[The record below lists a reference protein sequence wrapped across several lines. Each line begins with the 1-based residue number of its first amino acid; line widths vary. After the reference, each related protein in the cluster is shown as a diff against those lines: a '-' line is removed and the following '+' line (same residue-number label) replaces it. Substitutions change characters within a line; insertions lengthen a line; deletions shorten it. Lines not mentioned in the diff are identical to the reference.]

1 MPERSRV
8 LRFDPEWR
16 ISAVTIVLLPFLV
29 FLGFWQ
35 LQRADEKALLATTW
49 EVRRH
54 QDPVQLELLDPLQ
67 TESLAYVPVT
77 LSGRYVSQGP
87 PPQAYFLLDNRING
101 GKFGYEVVAP
111 FKLNGSDMIVL
122 VNRGW
127 IVGDSSRLELPDV
140 PLVDGDID
148 ITGHVYVS
156 PGAPYL
162 LAEQVLTPGWPKRLQ
177 ALEMAK
183 LEPVLRELEP
193 SMKLFPYPVRIDAGA
208 TSALSVDWKIVN
220 VSPQKHTGYA
230 VQWFTMAFVLGIF
243 YIMHSSNLWQI
254 ISPNRRKPD

>member
-1 MPERSRV
+1 MPNRSSV
-8 LRFDPEWR
+8 LQFDPEWR
-16 ISAVTIVLLPFLV
+16 ISAVTAVLLPFLV

-35 LQRADEKALLATTW
+35 LQRADEKALLATTF

-54 QDPVQLELLDPLQ
+54 QSPVQLVELDIRQP
-67 TESLAYVPVT
+67 EALAYVPVKLT
-77 LSGRYVSQGP
+77 GRYVP
-87 PPQAYFLLDNRING
+87 AAYFLLDNRIKA

-111 FKLNGSDMIVL
+111 LKLNDSDMIVL

-127 IVGDSSRLELPDV
+127 IVGDSSRLKLPDV
-140 PLVDGDID
+140 PLVAGDID

-183 LEPVLRELEP
+183 LEPLLGELQP
-193 SMKLFPYPVRIDAGA
+193 DTKLFPYPVRIDSGA
-208 TSALSVDWKIVN
+208 PSALSVDWKIVN

-254 ISPNRRKPD
+254 ISPNRRKSD